1 MASPLLDGLVSW
13 YDFEDNGEDA
23 HGENDLSELVS
34 WFQSPAFKLEE
45 AVEKFK
51 KAEALAEEI
60 EKDLTKL
67 KNDIKVV
74 KRKFDEAD

>member
-1 MASPLLDGLVSW
+1 MSEVSKTVQ
-13 YDFEDNGEDA
+13 EKLA
-23 HGENDLSELVS
+23 DLSELVT

-45 AVEKFK
+45 AVDKFK
-51 KAEALAEEI
+51 QAEALAEEI

-74 KRKFDEAD
+74 KKKFDREDA

>member
-1 MASPLLDGLVSW
+1 MSEANKPVQEKLTQ
-13 YDFEDNGEDA
+13 
-23 HGENDLSELVS
+23 LSELVA

-45 AVEKFK
+45 AVTKYK
-51 KAEALAEEI
+51 QAEALAEEI

-74 KRKFDEAD
+74 KKRFDGEE